1 MVPIKCPAE
10 LDAMRRASAV
20 LKAIIDEIRAGINIG
35 MTTQDLDA
43 RALAIMREKA
53 VIPAFKGYRGF
64 PANIC
69 VSVNEEVVHGIP
81 SGRVL
86 KEGDLLKV
94 DIGIELDGF
103 FSDSAFTVGLG
114 RVDGRSKR
122 LIDATKRALD
132 LGIAQAKA
140 GNHLSDVSWA
150 IQSYVE
156 AQGFSVVREFVGH
169 GIGRQ
174 MHEPPEIM
182 NYGLPHKGVILK
194 EGMCL
199 AIEPMVNAG
208 TWEVDV
214 SENGWTAITKDRL
227 NSAHFEHTVAITG
240 NGPEVLTR

>member
-1 MVPIKCPAE
+1 MVPIKSPAE
-10 LDAMRRASAV
+10 LDAMRRVSAV
-20 LKAIIDEIRAGINIG
+20 LRKIIDELRPRVIVG
-35 MTTQDLDA
+35 MATQELDA
-43 RALAIMREKA
+43 QALEIMRENA
-53 VIPAFKGYRGF
+53 VRAAFKGYRGF

-69 VSVNEEVVHGIP
+69 ASVNEEVVHGIP
-81 SGRVL
+81 SNRIL

-114 RVDGRSKR
+114 KIDGRSKR
-122 LIDATKRALD
+122 LIDATKKALD
-132 LGIAQAKA
+132 LGIAQARA

-150 IQSYVE
+150 IQSHVE

-182 NYGLPHKGVILK
+182 NYGLPHKGVVLK

-208 TWEVDV
+208 TWEVDI
-214 SENGWTAITKDRL
+214 SENGWTALTKDRL